1 MPAIKVATVKEY
13 FATMND
19 RFEPEGAAGVEA
31 VYQFELSG
39 DEAGTWHAI
48 VNDGKMEL
56 VEGAHADP
64 TTTIKMDG
72 GNFVKMSNG
81 ELSGQMAYMTGKM
94 KIAGSIPMAMKM
106 KNIFPQGG

>member
-1 MPAIKVATVKEY
+1 MPAIRVETVEEY

-19 RFEPEGAAGVEA
+19 RFEPEGAAGVDA
-31 VYQFELSG
+31 VFQFELSG
-39 DEAGTWHAI
+39 DEAGTWHAA
-48 VNDGKMEL
+48 VKDGSVTVVAE
-56 VEGAHADP
+56 AHPEP

-81 ELSGQMAYMTGKM
+81 DLSGQMAYMTGKM

-106 KNIFPQGG
+106 KNIFPQGS

>member
-1 MPAIKVATVKEY
+1 MPAIKVDTVKEY
-13 FATMND
+13 FDTMD
-19 RFEPEGAAGVEA
+19 QRFEPEGSKGVNA
-31 VYQFELSG
+31 IFQFELSG

-48 VNDGKMEL
+48 VDDGTMQL
-56 VEGAHADP
+56 VEGAHDEP

-81 ELSGQMAYMTGKM
+81 TLSGQMAYMTGKM

-106 KNIFPQGG
+106 KNIFPQGS